1 MRKFLTGNESI
12 ARAIYEANVDT
23 VCAYPHILK
32 TELFKNINKFKQDL
46 QIEKSINEDSNIQY
60 AIKISN
66 SGKKTLTFSNKI
78 NTEII
83 NMGTKVEGGLVV
95 ILNDDSGMISKDD
108 INDNRERAKKSNL
121 LVMEPGSSRDIK
133 SMLIKAFEISK
144 EYKMPILFRVTARV
158 GCSSGIVVCDEPKSS
173 QSYQIEMSIKDKM
186 EICKNISE
194 SDDFNKAQ
202 YNDEKIGFI
211 CSGIC
216 TFYTKEVLGD
226 TVSYLDL
233 KVINPLPEEKIIDFA
248 STVDKLYVVE
258 ENNPYIEN
266 YIKKL
271 GIECRG
277 KELFKED
284 GELSSSEIRKAIFG
298 KYLNHPKSEEDLI
311 ISEEPF
317 IDLEYILSLY
327 NI

>member
-1 MRKFLTGNESI
+1 MKKFLTGNESI
-12 ARAIYEANVDT
+12 ARAIYEAGVDI
-23 VCAYPHILK
+23 VCVYPNILK
-32 TELFKNINKFKQDL
+32 TDLFKGIKQFKEDL
-46 QIEKSINEDSNIQY
+46 KVEKSINEDSNIQH

-121 LVMEPGSSRDIK
+121 LIMESGSSRDIK

-144 EYKMPILFRVTARV
+144 EYKMPVLFRVTARV
-158 GCSSGIVVCDEPKSS
+158 GCSSGIVVCDEPKLSKS
-173 QSYQIEMSIKDKM
+173 HQLEMSIKDKI
-186 EICKNISE
+186 EVCKNISE
-194 SDDFNKAQ
+194 LEDFNRVE
-202 YNDEKIGFI
+202 YNNKKIGFI

-216 TFYTKEVLGD
+216 TFYTKEVLGE

-233 KVINPLPEEKIIDFA
+233 KVINPLPEEKIIEFA
-248 STVDKLYVVE
+248 SNIDKLYVVE

-266 YIKKL
+266 HIQEL
-271 GIECRG
+271 GIECVG
-277 KELFKED
+277 KELFKEC

-298 KYLNHPKSEEDLI
+298 KNLNYPKSEDDLV

>member
-12 ARAIYEANVDT
+12 ARAIYEAGVDV
-23 VCAYPHILK
+23 VCAYPDVLK
-32 TELFKNINKFKQDL
+32 TELFKKIKQFKEDL
-46 QIEKSINEDSNIQY
+46 RIEKSINEDSNIQH

-78 NTEII
+78 NTEIL
-83 NMGTKVEGGLVV
+83 NMGNKIEGGLVV
-95 ILNDDSGMISKDD
+95 ILNDDSGMISKDN
-108 INDNRERAKKSNL
+108 INDNRERAKKTNL
-121 LVMEPGSSRDIK
+121 LIMEPGSSRDIK

-158 GCSSGIVVCDEPKSS
+158 GCSSGIVICDEPNISKSH
-173 QSYQIEMSIKDKM
+173 QLEMSIKDKI
-186 EICKNISE
+186 EVCKNISE
-194 SDDFNKAQ
+194 CDDFNKIE
-202 YNDEKIGFI
+202 YNDKKIGFI

-216 TFYTKEVLGD
+216 TFYTKEVLGE

-233 KVINPLPEEKIIDFA
+233 KVINPLPEEKIIEFA
-248 STVDKLYVVE
+248 SEVDRLYVVE
-258 ENNPYIEN
+258 ENNPYLEN
-266 YIKKL
+266 HVKEL
-271 GIECRG
+271 EIECIG
-277 KELFKED
+277 KELFKEE

-298 KYLNHPKSEEDLI
+298 KHLNHHKSEDELVM
-311 ISEEPF
+311 SEEPF